1 MFPENYFNN
10 EFTIDGTWH
19 TSLSFKGM
27 NFHLTFNKT
36 KIENFFLLNVKIV
49 LGQTKFDLN

>member
-10 EFTIDGTWH
+10 EFTTDGTWH
-19 TSLSFKGM
+19 VSLPFKGM

-49 LGQTKFDLN
+49 FGQTKFDLN